1 MATPTVGLIPP
12 TILLLDWNKLPKD
25 VRNLDDASEFK
36 RRFGS
41 LLLDVWIGQ
50 KAGIYDAV

>member
-1 MATPTVGLIPP
+1 MATPTVDLIPP